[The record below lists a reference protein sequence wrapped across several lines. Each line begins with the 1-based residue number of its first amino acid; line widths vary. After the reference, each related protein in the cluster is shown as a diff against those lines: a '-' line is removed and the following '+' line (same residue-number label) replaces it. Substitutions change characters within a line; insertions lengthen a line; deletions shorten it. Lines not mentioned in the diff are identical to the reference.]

1 MSSQDYLQTLSNTFF
16 GIHITETAK
25 VPTQDYIRRVGH
37 MPNDLQASDHISLVG
52 DFSFCKSNIDT
63 DSAQNAKSND
73 KLSSW
78 PSLGASD
85 KVVDNKAGSIPSW
98 PLLAEGNGAN
108 RNGKISSNIQQKKKR
123 APYKLSLGNY

>member
-1 MSSQDYLQTLSNTFF
+1 
-16 GIHITETAK
+16 
-25 VPTQDYIRRVGH
+25 

-98 PLLAEGNGAN
+98 PSLAE
-108 RNGKISSNIQQKKKR
+108 REMVLIVMERLVRTFSKKRSR